1 MCKICFE
8 LISSFFN
15 SQLQEIQGDDHEL
28 KRTPDSACDVESGPP
43 KSGPT
48 NPDST
53 GSTTIVTISEQCDP
67 PNGHV
72 EVGIPFDPSDDVP
85 ENPPRNPVTSTD
97 RSTNPLIMTDILTN
111 PDLSLPVTS
120 SSTPI
125 GDLLDTSFA

>member
-1 MCKICFE
+1 MRKICWIEFIFI
-8 LISSFFN
+8 LFN
-15 SQLQEIQGDDHEL
+15 LQLQESQGNDHEL
-28 KRTPDSACDVESGPP
+28 KPTPDSARDVESGPQN
-43 KSGPT
+43 SGST
-48 NPDST
+48 HPDST

-72 EVGIPFDPSDDVP
+72 EVGILFDPSDVP

-111 PDLSLPVTS
+111 PDLNLPLTS

-125 GDLLDTSFA
+125 GNLLDTSFA